1 MLQLYSKKAETKKPH
16 ITPEERVQILLSLQ
30 NGYTTRQIA
39 KAKNISPSTVS
50 CINKRW
56 HEQHSLKNA
65 AKPGQPPTINE
76 LIKKNRQPHYLKK
89 VLLCS
94 RSSKIYR
101 RKRKC

>member
-76 LIKKNRQPHYLKK
+76 PIKKKLSTSLPQEGAP
-89 VLLCS
+89 LLQ
-94 RSSKIYR
+94 KFKNI
-101 RKRKC
+101 